1 MTTEEVVQT
10 VASLEVEVAALK
22 GRIVDIETKK
32 TRMNRMPLLM
42 PNATPQEIVD
52 RLNNIIVYL
61 NRGIEYGSLG

>member
-32 TRMNRMPLLM
+32 TRMNRMPL
-42 PNATPQEIVD
+42 P
-52 RLNNIIVYL
+52 IIP
-61 NRGIEYGSLG
+61 R